1 MEDWISVL
9 KIISVLAWNCIWLPV
24 ITRPEQ
30 YQSRYHTMIKD
41 SSNSQNSIPWGEI
54 LLSPHSTDR
63 SSSEIFHCFIEICG
77 LVVCFVLSHFR
88 LMTNSKQLEAF
99 LKIFLF
105 DLMTCQSNQSGFGG
119 QTSNSRSLF
128 KTCRRRRWRRRPT
141 RWSRQTPSEWRPW
154 RL

>member
-1 MEDWISVL
+1 MEDSLEFCL
-9 KIISVLAWNCIWLPV
+9 KLHLIASDYMGQ
-24 ITRPEQ
+24 T
-30 YQSRYHTMIKD
+30 
-41 SSNSQNSIPWGEI
+41 I
-54 LLSPHSTDR
+54 LLSLSYNDKGLFQIR
-63 SSSEIFHCFIEICG
+63 KIRYRESKSSSLNRPIVIIREIFQCFIEICG

-141 RWSRQTPSEWRPW
+141 R
-154 RL
+154 

>member
-1 MEDWISVL
+1 MGMEDWISVW
-9 KIISVLAWNCIWLPV
+9 KIISVFAWNCIWLPV
-24 ITRPEQ
+24 IIRPEQ
-30 YQSRYHTMIKD
+30 YQCRYRFKFAKFDTVRR
-41 SSNSQNSIPWGEI
+41 NP
-54 LLSPHSTDR
+54 PHSTDR